1 MDRTVRYVF
10 VTWREHK
17 ASIQSLNGKDFE
29 AMRRGMI
36 DEGFS
41 NLQVEWY
48 ERGSLRLPDRIV
60 TFVYWED
67 PDTAPE
73 YSQVKAWGSEVA
85 RSHRGE
91 EN

>member
-1 MDRTVRYVF
+1 MERKIQYVF
-10 VTWREHK
+10 VTWRERK
-17 ASIQSLNGKDFE
+17 ASIQSLNDKDFE

-48 ERGSLRLPDRIV
+48 ESGNLRLPDR
-60 TFVYWED
+60 ED

-73 YSQVKAWGSEVA
+73 YSQVKEWGSEVA
-85 RSHRGE
+85 RSHRG
-91 EN
+91 